1 MPLAIFNPP
10 GSFPTRKSAGHEPI
24 DRMKKT
30 KLMLATLALVVS
42 QSSTFNA
49 SAADEVA
56 GGHKWSVSADFGT
69 LGAGVSLGWRFSDR
83 FALRGGIAGFPS
95 QNADGEEFSGIT
107 YDTAE
112 VQLLNAPVAVDFYPL
127 KGRTFRISAGV
138 LINQNELEGSVSN
151 PGTPGKTVQIGGN
164 TYDVFNDLS
173 GLNTTVEMDPV
184 APFLSIG
191 GSIYLDAAKRWSL
204 GGEIGLAFVASE
216 ATIAIGNATTALNA
230 GFQTDRAQEESELED
245 DITIYPI
252 VKVAVTF
259 SF

>member
-1 MPLAIFNPP
+1 
-10 GSFPTRKSAGHEPI
+10 
-24 DRMKKT
+24 MKIT
-30 KLMLATLALVVS
+30 KLMFATLALVVS
-42 QSSTFNA
+42 QLSTFNA
-49 SAADEVA
+49 SAADEAAVE
-56 GGHKWSVSADFGT
+56 HKWSVSADFGT
-69 LGAGVSLGWRFSDR
+69 LGAGATLSWRFSDR
-83 FALRGGIAGFPS
+83 FALRGSLAGFPS
-95 QNADGEEFSGIT
+95 LNADGEEFSGIT

-151 PGTPGKTVQIGGN
+151 PGVPGKTVQIGGN
-164 TYDVFNDLS
+164 SYDMFNDLGS
-173 GLNTTVEMDPV
+173 LTTTVEMDPV

-204 GGEIGLAFVASE
+204 GGEVGVAFVASE
-216 ATIAIGNATTALNA
+216 ATIAIGNATTSLTP

-245 DITIYPI
+245 EMTIYPI